1 VHARPTRRLGSR
13 QNREATET
21 RRVTAPVV
29 AALPVTSPD
38 NGGEIETKQN
48 ETLDEKNTMTQI
60 TKLAVLL
67 AGLTTVAMQAQERL
81 SPEEA
86 LRYADLVGSVQT
98 QLRNVPG
105 ATALDLSQ
113 PVAVRDGDYGLMVVP
128 AAKLSADT
136 LAKAGSEVVPVGQ
149 LWLLK
154 LAPLVDERVVGDEKL
169 QLVKVRGS
177 EGSATVPCCHLGIR
191 HAAGGALELLVFG
204 KDKEPILKTALRA
217 TQGRQS
223 RPLDLEVERES
234 DRGRVT
240 LKLAGQYAASFS
252 VTDPE
257 LF

>member
-1 VHARPTRRLGSR
+1 MTSPVTGGD
-13 QNREATET
+13 TET
-21 RRVTAPVV
+21 
-29 AALPVTSPD
+29 
-38 NGGEIETKQN
+38 KHN
-48 ETLDEKNTMTQI
+48 EMLDGKNLMTQI

-98 QLRNVPG
+98 QLRTTP
-105 ATALDLSQ
+105 ATTALDFKQ

-169 QLVKVRGS
+169 QMVKVSGS

-204 KDKEPILKTALRA
+204 KDKEPILKTPLSSSTSR
-217 TQGRQS
+217 QG